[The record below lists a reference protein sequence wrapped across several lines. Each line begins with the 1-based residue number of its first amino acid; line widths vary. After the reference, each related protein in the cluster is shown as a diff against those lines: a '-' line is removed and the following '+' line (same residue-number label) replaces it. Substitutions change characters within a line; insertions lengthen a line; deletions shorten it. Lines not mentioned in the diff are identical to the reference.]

1 MSELIQK
8 LSVYENICMQGGDQ
22 FTKSNIKDKFDAIRY
37 ILQECSSIEDYYDK
51 VNTLTNPRKN
61 SVHVKLST
69 VHRAK
74 GLEAQTIGIL
84 NPPLQ
89 SSKATTPVQRL
100 QEENVNF
107 VGHTRSKKDMFYL
120 CQ

>member
-1 MSELIQK
+1 
-8 LSVYENICMQGGDQ
+8 MQGGDQ

-37 ILQECSSIEDYYDK
+37 ILQECRTIDEYYDK

-84 NPPLQ
+84 NPPLP
-89 SSKATTPVQRL
+89 SSKATTPVQLL